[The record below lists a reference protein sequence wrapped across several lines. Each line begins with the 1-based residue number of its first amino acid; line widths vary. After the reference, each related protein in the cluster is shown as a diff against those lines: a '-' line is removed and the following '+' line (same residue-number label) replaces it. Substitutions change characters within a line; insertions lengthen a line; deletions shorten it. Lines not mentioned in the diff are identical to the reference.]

1 MLCCGEGLETLMV
14 LPPKLKWAV
23 KGFTCFLLKKL
34 NIFPSWQYFG
44 GEVYLSSPHIF
55 ILPHQQDEQFSFFEK
70 TKTREKAANKIIPIS
85 YWFPII
91 LGMMLLVVWEGAFIK
106 CFRGE
111 PLQWRGLWMNYGFMH
126 KIRPPL
132 TYYLAERP
140 KIFEIVRRRKF
151 CRSSFQSLA
160 SIPIPPKVCSSQ
172 KLSSTFLLW
181 SQQMLTWI

>member
-1 MLCCGEGLETLMV
+1 MSCQGV
-14 LPPKLKWAV
+14 H
-23 KGFTCFLLKKL
+23 LL
-34 NIFPSWQYFG
+34 PSWETQYLPILTIFWRG
-44 GEVYLSSPHIF
+44 GLSTLHIYHHISIITYIYHLYGLIRMTSSVSLKRQRQGSKLDYSN
-55 ILPHQQDEQFSFFEK
+55 ILL
-70 TKTREKAANKIIPIS
+70 
-85 YWFPII
+85 FPII

-126 KIRPPL
+126 KIRPSL